1 MIQRISTRK
10 EVPGVEK
17 DYFQELK
24 HYTLYGIAKEL
35 KTDIDETKRLI
46 GILKKYGIVK
56 AVNKSKPEF
65 EDLSNQDIILTDVSE
80 NEQGVEY
87 VFDFV
92 GVVVLEGHVFKCY
105 PKYITSTK
113 EPLTQLK
120 QVLKVIKKYNSK
132 EQLIY
137 LYNGEDDSQIFN
149 HLAISLHLLEEYFV
163 YGLYTNQQ
171 DIIEINGEGEIL
183 WDRTINETF
192 ALIENNRP
200 YYVEL
205 QTHNNVDND
214 MDYFKRLHECIL
226 SICSRE
232 LRKTGLLELFELSDA
247 VLSDTAIEDFGDTD
261 YILYRLQNEIQIQ
274 YVTRKQNLLKT
285 LYTYIANNK
294 TDENDVS
301 LSLYGTNSFNLVWE
315 KVCAENFGSILDES
329 LEKIEKL
336 GKLPVPLVDEYKVDK
351 KHKQK
356 LINLIERPVWHGKQK
371 EVVDDKVDTLIPD
384 LICSYPCNENGDYCF
399 GIYDAKYYKINFK
412 KKKEGWKVTGQPGV
426 GDVTKQYLYQL
437 AYDDF
442 IVKQGFRYVQ
452 NMFFCPAEND
462 NGEKYVDYGYVE
474 MDMLHTIGKKTLENI
489 AVVKLCAEEMY
500 DLYLKGKHIE
510 NMVEYIPQISQ
521 KTVME
526 QNFASRMM
534 AYSRRIREVSLEAEL
549 KLQMDTE
556 KGKLIYPKQL
566 KKEIGAK
573 LIYDAICPVATSA
586 FYDFDPYE
594 RKYGN
599 ASMVAESTTYYGDDS
614 CSQIAD
620 VAINIEQHIKR
631 LNDTELQDPQIVK
644 VILRQCFKGTTKVDS
659 MAQGNSLDKLC
670 DRVMELIREVYL

>member
-1 MIQRISTRK
+1 MAKGFFRER
-10 EVPGVEK
+10 
-17 DYFQELK
+17 K
-24 HYTLYGIAKEL
+24 HYILQEIAEEL
-35 KTDIDETKRLI
+35 QISSEEDISSEETKRLV
-46 GILKKYGIVK
+46 GILKKYGVVK
-56 AVNKSKPEF
+56 AVKRSKPEF
-65 EDLSNQDIILTDVSE
+65 EDLSNEDIVLTDVVDNS
-80 NEQGVEY
+80 GDIEY

-132 EQLIY
+132 KQLIY

-149 HLAISLHLLEEYFV
+149 HLAVSLHLLEEYFA

-171 DIIEINGEGEIL
+171 DIIETNGEGEIL

-192 ALIENNRP
+192 ALIQNNRP

-205 QTHNNVDND
+205 QTHNNIDND

-232 LRKTGLLELFELSDA
+232 LKKTGLLDLFELSD
-247 VLSDTAIEDFGDTD
+247 VEMNDTEIEDFGDVD

-315 KVCAENFGSILDES
+315 KVCAENFGSILDKP

-336 GKLPVPLVDEYKVDK
+336 GKFPMPLIDEYKADNK
-351 KHKQK
+351 RKQK
-356 LINLIERPVWHGKQK
+356 LIDLIDTPIWHGKTK
-371 EVVDDKVDTLIPD
+371 EVVDYKVDTLIPD
-384 LICSYPCNENGDYCF
+384 LICSYPCNDRGDYCF

-412 KKKEGWKVTGQPGV
+412 KQKDGWKVTGQPGV

-442 IVKQGFRYVQ
+442 IIKQGFRYVQ
-452 NMFFCPAEND
+452 NMFFCPTEDAD
-462 NGEKYVDYGYVE
+462 GGKYEDYGYVE

-500 DLYLKGKHIE
+500 KLYLSGKQIE
-510 NMVEYIPQISQ
+510 NMAEYIPQISR

-549 KLQMDTE
+549 KLQMDTD

-566 KKEIGAK
+566 KKEVGAK

-599 ASMVAESTTYYGDDS
+599 GSMVAESTSYYGDDR
-614 CSQIAD
+614 CNQIAD

-631 LNDTELQDPQIVK
+631 LNDAELQDSQIIK
-644 VILRQCFKGTTKVDS
+644 VILKQCFEGTTKVDS

>member
-1 MIQRISTRK
+1 MA
-10 EVPGVEK
+10 K

-56 AVNKSKPEF
+56 AVSKSKPEF

-105 PKYITSTK
+105 PKYIASTK
-113 EPLTQLK
+113 EPLAQLK

-149 HLAISLHLLEEYFV
+149 HLAVSLHLLEEYFS

-171 DIIEINGEGEIL
+171 DIIETNGEGEIL

-192 ALIENNRP
+192 ALIQNNRP
-200 YYVEL
+200 YYVEM

-232 LRKTGLLELFELSDA
+232 LKKTGLLDLFELSDA
-247 VLSDTAIEDFGDTD
+247 ELNDTEIEDFGDVD

-294 TDENDVS
+294 KDENDVS

-315 KVCAENFGSILDES
+315 KVCAENFGSILDKP
-329 LEKIEKL
+329 LEKIEKS
-336 GKLPVPLVDEYKVDK
+336 GKLPMPLIDEYKSDNK
-351 KHKQK
+351 RKQK
-356 LINLIERPVWHGKQK
+356 LIDLIDPPVWHGKTK
-371 EVVDDKVDTLIPD
+371 EVVDYKVDTLIPD
-384 LICSYPCNENGDYCF
+384 LICSYPCNDSGDYCF

-412 KKKEGWKVTGQPGV
+412 KQKDGWKVTGQPGV

-437 AYDDF
+437 AYDDL
-442 IVKQGFRYVQ
+442 IIKQGFRYVQ
-452 NMFFCPAEND
+452 NMFFCPTEDAD
-462 NGEKYVDYGYVE
+462 GGKYVDYGYVQ

-500 DLYLKGKHIE
+500 KLYLSGKQIE
-510 NMVEYIPQISQ
+510 NMAEYIPQISQ

-549 KLQMDTE
+549 KLQMDTD

-566 KKEIGAK
+566 KKEVGAK

-599 ASMVAESTTYYGDDS
+599 VSMVAESTSYYGDDR

-631 LNDTELQDPQIVK
+631 LNDTELQDSQIIK
-644 VILRQCFKGTTKVDS
+644 VILKQCFEGTTQVDS

-670 DRVMELIREVYL
+670 DRVMELVRDVYL

>member
-1 MIQRISTRK
+1 MA
-10 EVPGVEK
+10 K

-56 AVNKSKPEF
+56 AVSKSKPEF

-105 PKYITSTK
+105 PKYIASTK
-113 EPLTQLK
+113 EPLAQLK

-149 HLAISLHLLEEYFV
+149 HLAVSLHLLEEYFS

-171 DIIEINGEGEIL
+171 DIIETNGEGEIL

-192 ALIENNRP
+192 ALIQNNRP

-232 LRKTGLLELFELSDA
+232 LKKTGLLDLFELSDA
-247 VLSDTAIEDFGDTD
+247 ELNDTEIEDFGDVD

-315 KVCAENFGSILDES
+315 KVCAENFGSILDKP
-329 LEKIEKL
+329 LEKIEKS
-336 GKLPVPLVDEYKVDK
+336 GKLPMPLIDEYKADNK
-351 KHKQK
+351 SKQK
-356 LINLIERPVWHGKQK
+356 LIDLIDSPVWHGKTK
-371 EVVDDKVDTLIPD
+371 EVVDYKVDTLIPD
-384 LICSYPCNENGDYCF
+384 LICSYPCNDSGDYCF

-412 KKKEGWKVTGQPGV
+412 KQKDGWKVAGQPGV

-442 IVKQGFRYVQ
+442 IIKQGFRYVQ
-452 NMFFCPAEND
+452 NMFFCPTEDAD
-462 NGEKYVDYGYVE
+462 GGKYVDYGYVE

-500 DLYLKGKHIE
+500 KLYLSGKQIE
-510 NMVEYIPQISQ
+510 NMAEYIPQISQ

-549 KLQMDTE
+549 KLQMDTY

-566 KKEIGAK
+566 KKEVGAK

-599 ASMVAESTTYYGDDS
+599 VSMVAESTSYYGDDR

-620 VAINIEQHIKR
+620 VAINIEQQIKQR
-631 LNDTELQDPQIVK
+631 DDKELQDPQIIK
-644 VILRQCFKGTTKVDS
+644 EILKQCFEETTKVDS